1 MIPTRL
7 FSGKI
12 KIIRAYLGK
21 FLIFQSVALLFAN
34 AKLKLQNNLS
44 PRKAEAR
51 VLSCYKED
59 ATKSNPSVTTASAA
73 EISFGKE
80 MRAKI
85 ASTLIAYR
93 RAALVYVKRIEARL
107 LGKMQSAAGKV
118 ATSIRNMV
126 SRLLALLACAMAKVL
141 HLGNIVH
148 MMAASDV
155 STSGTKTVTAARAM
169 RNETGINPANVAG
182 IAVNVSPIA
191 GAAHLATLTTFAEPE
206 PGADDI
212 LSKQQLTFKKN
223 HGGYTSSYGADA
235 TLSIA
240 LVEGAS
246 YIIEWDGKLYSC
258 VARYARWEAQ
268 NIGVYSGTCLGD
280 MKNIPQFF
288 FLDTII
294 HEDRGGGNDEPF
306 FIHASPGE
314 TRAGI
319 ETLDTSATHTVRIY
333 TEQ

>member
-1 MIPTRL
+1 
-7 FSGKI
+7 
-12 KIIRAYLGK
+12 
-21 FLIFQSVALLFAN
+21 
-34 AKLKLQNNLS
+34 
-44 PRKAEAR
+44 
-51 VLSCYKED
+51 
-59 ATKSNPSVTTASAA
+59 
-73 EISFGKE
+73 

-93 RAALVYVKRIEARL
+93 RAAMEYVRRIGTKL
-107 LGKMQSAAGKV
+107 FGKLCSTAGKN
-118 ATSIRNMV
+118 ATAIRKMA
-126 SRLLALLACAMAKVL
+126 SRLLALLTCAVVKIL
-141 HLGNIVH
+141 HLGNMIRT
-148 MMAASDV
+148 AAGSNLD
-155 STSGTKTVTAARAM
+155 TSGTKAVTAARAM